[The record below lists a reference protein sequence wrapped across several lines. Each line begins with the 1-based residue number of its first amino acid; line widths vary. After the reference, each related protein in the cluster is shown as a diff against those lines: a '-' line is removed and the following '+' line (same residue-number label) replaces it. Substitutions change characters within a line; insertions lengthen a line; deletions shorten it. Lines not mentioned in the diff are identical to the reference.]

1 MTTKDPVRRDP
12 IEAIGEAY
20 ELMLERALEEYRK
33 AKEHTAPALKK
44 LVDDARDK
52 ATELG
57 ELTREEAEKV
67 ADALK
72 RDIADLGDQLSET
85 GAEIRDWLGFET
97 SLLESSLLNL
107 ISQAADKVS
116 LELRSFKEGLDQRLT
131 RHTGEVTGPGVLVC
145 TNCNE
150 RLEFRH
156 AGKVPP
162 CPKCHGTGFRREV
175 ARGG

>member
-1 MTTKDPVRRDP
+1 MNTKGPVHRDPV
-12 IEAIGEAY
+12 EAIGEAY

-33 AKEHTAPALKK
+33 AKEHTAPALQK
-44 LVDDARDK
+44 LVDDARDT

-57 ELTREEAEKV
+57 ELTREEAEKI

-72 RDIADLGDQLSET
+72 RDLAEIGDQLSET
-85 GAEIRDWLGFET
+85 GAELKDWLGFET
-97 SLLESSLLNL
+97 SVVESSLLNL
-107 ISQAADKVS
+107 MLQAADKVS

-145 TNCNE
+145 THCNE
-150 RLEFRH
+150 TLQFRH

-162 CPKCHGTGFRREV
+162 CPKCHGTEFRRV
-175 ARGG
+175 RST